1 MLNTAIVGLAAAMV
15 MAAKGETSYLNVNDE
30 AFLLQET
37 GITQIVDS
45 EEDLFFGL
53 ACRDNGLTAVYVSGE
68 GWASVR
74 VKANFVNEET
84 TWDFQP
90 TGGTFKVN

>member
-15 MAAKGETSYLNVNDE
+15 MAAKSETSYMNIEEKAYLV
-30 AFLLQET
+30 QET
-37 GITQIVDS
+37 GVSRIVDS
-45 EEDLFFGL
+45 EEDVFFGL

-84 TWDFQP
+84 IWDFQP